1 LRSRTRTVAVLFAA
15 AVAVALVA
23 AGCGGGGGSGGN
35 STTTTTSAASN
46 FKAALVSDV
55 AGFNDNGFNKNQ
67 LLGLNKMKSQIGIQ
81 ALPIVSHSSS
91 DYVPN
96 YNKAVHANS
105 NLIIAAGFLLGDTV
119 KKYAHQYPKIKFAI
133 TDDPVSAI
141 GGYPNEI
148 GITYATQEVGCL
160 VGVLAAKEAQKMN
173 GGQPGTISAVG
184 GIKIPPVDSYIA
196 GYQYCA
202 NKAVPGTKT
211 VVNYSNSFTDES
223 ACAAQAQ
230 NQISGQKS
238 QVVFQVAGLCGDGA
252 LKEASKLGK
261 WGIGV
266 DVDEYHVASKI
277 LTSATKK
284 TDVGVETAIRLAE
297 SGHWPGGKD
306 ISLDLK
312 NHGVGV
318 GTISPTVPQAWIN
331 TMNQYKSQII
341 AGTLTPPAT
350 VSK

>member
-1 LRSRTRTVAVLFAA
+1 MRSRTRTIGVLFAVAA
-15 AVAVALVA
+15 AVAFVA
-23 AGCGGGGGSGGN
+23 AGCGGGGGGGSSN
-35 STTTTTSAASN
+35 STTTAPHSTL
-46 FKAALVSDV
+46 KAALVSDV

-67 LLGLNKMKSQIGIQ
+67 LAGLNKMKAQLGIT
-81 ALPIVSHSSS
+81 ALPAVSKSSS

-96 YNKAVHANS
+96 YNKVIHQGAN
-105 NLIIAAGFLLGDTV
+105 LVIAAGFLLGDTV
-119 KKYAHQYPKIKFAI
+119 KKYAQQYPKINFAI

-141 GGYPNEI
+141 GGYKNEI
-148 GITYATQEVGCL
+148 GITYATQEGGCL

-173 GGQPGTISAVG
+173 GGKAGTIGAVG

-211 VVNYSNSFTDES
+211 ITRYSNSFTDES
-223 ACAAQAQ
+223 ACATQAQ
-230 NQISGQKS
+230 NEIGQGA

-252 LKEASKLGK
+252 LKQASKQGK
-261 WGIGV
+261 WGVGV

-284 TDVGVETAIRLAE
+284 TDVGVETAIRLAN

-306 ISLDLK
+306 ITLNLK
-312 NHGVGV
+312 NSGVGV
-318 GTISPTVPQAWIN
+318 GTISPTVPQAWI
-331 TMNQYKSQII
+331 TLMNSYKAKII
-341 AGTLTPPAT
+341 AGSLTPPAT
-350 VSK
+350 LSK

>member
-1 LRSRTRTVAVLFAA
+1 MRSRTRTVVVLFAA
-15 AVAVALVA
+15 AAAIALVA
-23 AGCGGGGGSGGN
+23 AGCGGGGGSGGS
-35 STTTTTSAASN
+35 STTTTTSAANN

-67 LLGLNKMKSQIGIQ
+67 LLGLEKMKAQLGIT
-81 ALPIVSHSSS
+81 AISKVSHSSS

-96 YNKAVHANS
+96 YNAAVHDGA

-119 KKYAHQYPKIKFAI
+119 KKYAKQYPKINFAI

-141 GGYPNEI
+141 GGYKNEI

-173 GGQPGTISAVG
+173 GGKPGTIGAVG

-230 NQISGQKS
+230 NQISGQKA

-266 DVDEYHVASKI
+266 DVDEYHVASRI

-284 TDVGVETAIRLAE
+284 TDVGVETAIRDAE
-297 SGHWPGGKD
+297 SGHFQGGKD
-306 ISLDLK
+306 ITLDLK
-312 NHGVGV
+312 NNGVGV

-331 TMNQYKSQII
+331 TMNQYRSQII

>member
-1 LRSRTRTVAVLFAA
+1 MRSRTRTLGVLFAA
-15 AVAVALVA
+15 AAVIALVA
-23 AGCGGGGGSGGN
+23 AGCGGGGGGGSN
-35 STTTTTSAASN
+35 TTTTNAASS

-67 LLGLNKMKSQIGIQ
+67 LLGLTKMKKQLGIQ
-81 ALPIVSHSSS
+81 ALPKVSHSSS

-96 YNKAVHANS
+96 YNAAVHAGA
-105 NLIIAAGFLLGDTV
+105 NLVIAAGYLLGDTV
-119 KKYAHQYPKIKFAI
+119 KKYAKQYPKIKFAI

-141 GGYPNEI
+141 GGYKNEI

-173 GGQPGTISAVG
+173 DGKVGTIGAVG

-211 VVNYSNSFTDES
+211 ITQYSNSFTDEA
-223 ACAAQAQ
+223 ACSTVAQ
-230 NQISGQKS
+230 NEIGSGA

-284 TDVGVETAIRLAE
+284 TDVGVETAIRDAE
-297 SGHWPGGKD
+297 SGNFPGGTD
-306 ISLDLK
+306 ITLNLK
-312 NHGVGV
+312 NNGVGV
-318 GTISPTVPQAWIN
+318 GTISPTVPQSWIN
-331 TMNQYKSQII
+331 TMNQYKAQII
-341 AGTLTPPAT
+341 DGTLKPPAT
-350 VSK
+350 LSK

>member
-1 LRSRTRTVAVLFAA
+1 MRSRTRTVVVLFAA
-15 AVAVALVA
+15 AAAIALVA
-23 AGCGGGGGSGGN
+23 AGCGGGGGGGSSN
-35 STTTTTSAASN
+35 TTTTSAASN

-67 LLGLNKMKSQIGIQ
+67 LLGLNKMKSQLGIQ
-81 ALPIVSHSSS
+81 ALPVVSHSSS

-96 YNKAVHANS
+96 YNKAVHGNS
-105 NLIIAAGFLLGDTV
+105 NIIIAAGFLLGDTV
-119 KKYAHQYPKIKFAI
+119 KKYAKQYPKIDFAI

-141 GGYPNEI
+141 GAYKNEI

-173 GGQPGTISAVG
+173 GGQAGTIGAVG

-196 GYQYCA
+196 GYQYCS

-230 NQISGQKS
+230 NQISGQKA

-284 TDVGVETAIRLAE
+284 TDVGVETAIRLSE

-318 GTISPTVPQAWIN
+318 GTISPTVPQAWID